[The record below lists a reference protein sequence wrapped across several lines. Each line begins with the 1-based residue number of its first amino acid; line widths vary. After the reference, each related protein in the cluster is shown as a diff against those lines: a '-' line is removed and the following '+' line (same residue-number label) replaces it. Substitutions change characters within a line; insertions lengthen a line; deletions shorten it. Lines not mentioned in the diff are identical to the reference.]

1 MTIIKVPKPPQSAMD
16 KDRPVSSLLRS
27 QLEHIQEAEFRLPAR
42 QQTNIYIN
50 AIQTEGAA
58 AEYIRQVTAAV
69 HEAHGQRVAR
79 AKPRLKGRPGVAI
92 AAAAAP
98 KGKGKNVT
106 KGANKAKAGAKAGS
120 KRRS

>member
-16 KDRPVSSLLRS
+16 KDRPVSSLLRT
-27 QLEHIQEAEFRLPAR
+27 QLEHIQEAEFRLPAQ

-50 AIQTEGAA
+50 AIKTEGAA

-98 KGKGKNVT
+98 KRKGKSVK
-106 KGANKAKAGAKAGS
+106 KGGNKAKAGAKAVS
-120 KRRS
+120 KRWS